1 MCRCSAKLD
10 LEEYVDLSNS
20 IIPGATAS
28 EYIEC
33 FRELLDGACGD
44 ANSISSTFQRHKDN
58 AFQLEMAVKI
68 QVLKRSCVAKY
79 SFLMES
85 ISVERIDVLESKMR
99 DLQKE
104 MKGLRLEVVSG
115 QNSAVLELQNEMA
128 KLRGDLDGRVKLIS
142 DLRGEMNALRADNG
156 KLYVIHAQGMRLS
169 GDLIIWGQTG
179 SKNVV
184 GTDGT
189 VKGLN
194 SGTYLVTVVV
204 NYYGGEV
211 RLMKNSL
218 CFQAAFSTYSPNI
231 AISNTLAC
239 FIRVTKRDTLSVH
252 CIQSILT
259 KTSYLTLVR
268 LSE

>member
-1 MCRCSAKLD
+1 MCRCSAKLA

-33 FRELLDGACGD
+33 FHDLLNGACDD

-79 SFLMES
+79 SFLMEP

-99 DLQKE
+99 DLQEE
-104 MKGLRLEVVSG
+104 MKGLRLKAVSG

-142 DLRGEMNALRADNG
+142 DLRGKMNALCADNG
-156 KLYVIHAQGMRLS
+156 RFDVIHTQGMRLNRN
-169 GDLIIWGQTG
+169 LILWDQTG

-184 GTDGT
+184 SADGT
-189 VKGLN
+189 IKGLDP
-194 SGTYLVTVVV
+194 GTYLVMVVV

-211 RLMKNSL
+211 RLMKNS
-218 CFQAAFSTYSPNI
+218 I
-231 AISNTLAC
+231 
-239 FIRVTKRDTLSVH
+239 VH
-252 CIQSILT
+252 CTQNSLAKI
-259 KTSYLTLVR
+259 SYLTLAR
-268 LSE
+268 ISE